1 MPKNRPKTAK
11 KESISMSKESRITAL
26 AIMKSMIESGHYR
39 VPDDEFDSTLRGFV
53 SMHERVAG
61 PSEENQGGY
70 RAVSAPTEKVGG
82 TSDLPPLPAT
92 YQLMYIEDKG
102 NYVRCQVQTSE
113 GKKWGSAWDKDAGT
127 IRACKPG
134 DRVTLDLNPSKCG
147 KYLNIKNV
155 VKPYHPVQENDD
167 IPF

>member
-1 MPKNRPKTAK
+1 
-11 KESISMSKESRITAL
+11 MSKESRITAL

-39 VPDDEFDSTLRGFV
+39 IPDDEFDSTLRGFV

-70 RAVSAPTEKVGG
+70 RAVSPPAEKVGG

-92 YQLMYIEDKG
+92 YQLMEIEDKG
-102 NYVRCQVQTSE
+102 NYVRCQVQTTE
-113 GKKWGSAWDKDAGT
+113 GKKWASAWDKDAGA
-127 IRACKPG
+127 IRACRPG

-147 KYLNIKNV
+147 KYLNINNV
-155 VKPYHPVQENDD
+155 VKPYHPVQENND